1 MSKLNNLT
9 DFLTSLAD
17 KFRSKLGTTGTINPQ
32 VFDTKVDEVYEK
44 GVSDE
49 YDRFWDAYQD
59 NGNRTDYKMAFCSTF
74 WTEETFK
81 PKYGGTV
88 KNAYQMFNNA
98 SNLPCKDLTQPMGS
112 ASEPFDFSECTQY
125 NYWISGSNITKVP
138 RVDLSKST
146 NGAFF
151 LFGTA
156 RNLETVTELAFTDT
170 PLSYSGGP
178 TSNTFVNCDALK
190 NMNVTG
196 TICNTGFDLHWS
208 TLLTTESLLSILT
221 ALSKDS
227 AVAAGLSIT
236 LPTAA
241 QEKIKASTACTE
253 QYNAALSAGWTIAF
267 A

>member
-32 VFDTKVDEVYEK
+32 DFDSKVDEVYEK

-49 YDRFWDAYQD
+49 YDRFWDTYQD
-59 NGNRTDYKMAFCSTF
+59 NGNRTNYSYAFYNKYWNLENF
-74 WTEETFK
+74 N
-81 PKYGGTV
+81 PKYGGILT
-88 KNAYQMFNNA
+88 NAFNMFYSATNI
-98 SNLPCKDLTQPMGS
+98 PYTDLTQPLGNS
-112 ASEPFDFSECTQY
+112 SEPFDFTECADFRY
-125 NYWISGSNITKVP
+125 FVSDSNITKIP
-138 RVDLSKST
+138 KIDLSKSDY
-146 NGAFF
+146 GANS
-151 LFGTA
+151 LFYSA
-156 RNLETVTELAFTDT
+156 KNLETVTELAFPDT
-170 PLSYSGGP
+170 PMSYSGGS
-178 TSNTFVNCDALK
+178 TNNAFRGCNALK
-190 NMNVTG
+190 NITVTG

-227 AVAAGLSIT
+227 AVATGLSIT

-241 QEKIKASTACTE
+241 QEKINASTACTE